1 MLRISKDRRRGIVH
15 RKFKSGVS
23 VVEAAK
29 IANPDELAYALR
41 FLTDHFTYKRSKDG
55 KGVTAKVAGEV
66 MEAISEALETYAEEI
81 GVPVGAGLE
90 VAEEAVK
97 DHGPVSDLPDS
108 ISNPFNNTGA

>member
-1 MLRISKDRRRGIVH
+1 MLRISKDRRQEIVH

-29 IANPDELAYALR
+29 ITNPDELAYALR
-41 FLTDHFTYKRSKDG
+41 FLTDHFTYKRSKGG
-55 KGVTAKVAGEV
+55 KGVTAKTAADVLAAVREV
-66 MEAISEALETYAEEI
+66 LDTFAEEI
-81 GVPVGAGLE
+81 GLPVGVGLE

-97 DHGPVSDLPDS
+97 DHGPVSDLPGS